1 MARDTVKYKNR
12 NGITVELNTTYTVQC
27 NPREVKPFMY
37 TATGG
42 SITAGEK
49 NFSMTIVVVGLN
61 NANEKCDR
69 LLADVKATGYG
80 VLTINDW
87 NLDCKCIGISNID
100 ADYNGVVRFVANFYA
115 PNMVWYKNSSEYTP
129 SGRGWS
135 NALNLTIWQAFAV
148 NVNLSSRASG
158 ENLKYRISKSSTNTV
173 QQIDG
178 SFSSLSPSTFV
189 TNYHDKTVVS
199 SGLAYPINY
208 LSDTSDVF
216 RVYPPG
222 AYYFCLDTGFNTA
235 KWTITYLR
243 GMPEW
248 STT

>member
-1 MARDTVKYKNR
+1 MARDTAIYTNTLGSVVR
-12 NGITVELNTTYTVQC
+12 FSTTYTVRG
-27 NPREVKPFMY
+27 NSREVKPFAY

-42 SITAGEK
+42 SVTAGEK
-49 NFSMTIVVVGLN
+49 NFSMTVIAVGLN
-61 NANEKCDR
+61 NANDVCNR
-69 LLADVKATGYG
+69 LLADTNATGYG
-80 VLTINDW
+80 VLSVNDW
-87 NLDCKCIGISNID
+87 KLDCKCIGISNID
-100 ADYNGVVRFVANFYA
+100 ADYDGVVRIVANFYA
-115 PNMVWYKNSSEYTP
+115 RNMLWYKNSEEYSP

-135 NALNLTIWQAFAV
+135 NAQRLIINYNFAV

-158 ENLKYRISKSSTNTV
+158 ENLKYRISKSSSNTV

-216 RVYPPG
+216 RIYPPG
-222 AYYFCLDTGFNTA
+222 TYYFCLDTGFNTA